1 MANSGK
7 ASIKELI
14 ENLGEKAVQ
23 AAREALIESAE
34 IVVDEAKSRCPVS
47 NIVKEKHLRD
57 SIHAEPKGKDKV
69 RIVADATNPKD
80 GYRYGNLIEYSP
92 NGKPFLRP
100 ALEAK
105 RDEVHQKIMQ
115 AVREEIRK

>member
-1 MANSGK
+1 MIKFGRASI
-7 ASIKELI
+7 SIKELL

-23 AAREALIESAE
+23 AARNALIEGAE
-34 IVVDEAKSRCPVS
+34 IVVAEAKERCPVKS
-47 NIVKEKHLRD
+47 GELQK
-57 SIHAEPKGKDKV
+57 SIHPEPKGKDKI
-69 RIVADATNPKD
+69 RIIADVQNKKD

-92 NGKPFLRP
+92 RGTPFLRP

-115 AVREEIRK
+115 AVREEIKK

>member
-34 IVVDEAKSRCPVS
+34 IVVDEAKSRCP
-47 NIVKEKHLRD
+47 KKTGKLRD

-92 NGKPFLRP
+92 KSGKPFLRP